1 MRNGGV
7 ENSWFRGRLS
17 DRNLS
22 QRQLAKHLGL
32 DPAAI
37 SLMLRG
43 RRKANAKEI
52 AEMAKLLGVGVEEVM
67 TRLGAG
73 VPVKRV
79 EGRSGAVEAAQSVER
94 GVEGGEM
101 LNIPVPMS
109 DGSTANL
116 SVPRALT
123 KADADRIAA
132 LVAAFAL
139 R

>member
-7 ENSWFRGRLS
+7 ESAWFKGRLS
-17 DRNLS
+17 DRSLS

-32 DPAAI
+32 DPAAV

-52 AEMAKLLGVGVEEVM
+52 AEMAKLLGVGVDEVM

-79 EGRSGAVEAAQSVER
+79 EGRVEAAQSVER
-94 GVEGGEM
+94 GVEAVDM

-109 DGSTANL
+109 DGSTATL

>member
-1 MRNGGV
+1 MRYGGV
-7 ENSWFRGRLS
+7 ESAWFKGRLS

-32 DPAAI
+32 DPAAV

-52 AEMAKLLGVGVEEVM
+52 AEMARLLGVGVDEVM

-73 VPVKRV
+73 VPVKRASSV
-79 EGRSGAVEAAQSVER
+79 EGRVEAVAAIER
-94 GVEGGEM
+94 PAEGGDM

-109 DGSTANL
+109 DGSTATL